1 MPITQSRML
10 SLIQAAEDAQ
20 SRLEE
25 IRMLALDEYSV
36 ADAALGDARPAALQ
50 SALDTIISH
59 ISRFGEV
66 SATSAAIIAAER
78 THYKHTAY
86 QNLRRAVKQQQRR
99 RDQGTATRGSQPP
112 IHGEL
117 AARGVEHPAIAAYR
131 AAEAK
136 LKADEAQ
143 APANPREFPP
153 GIIPPSAGLDDDSDL
168 AGPIL

>member
-10 SLIQAAEDAQ
+10 SLIEAAEECAARLVQLAKIIEDESAVAELAQ
-20 SRLEE
+20 
-25 IRMLALDEYSV
+25 
-36 ADAALGDARPAALQ
+36 GNAREQALQ
-50 SALDTIISH
+50 SALDSITSYAA
-59 ISRFGEV
+59 RFGEPPGK
-66 SATSAAIIAAER
+66 AQAILAAER
-78 THYKHTAY
+78 MHFKHASY
-86 QNLRRAVKQQQRR
+86 QNIRRAEKMRR
-99 RDQGTATRGSQPP
+99 RRAEAGTATRGSQPP

-143 APANPREFPP
+143 ALANPREFPP